1 MEHIVHKGLQVPQ
14 YVLMAATAQ
23 TQPSK
28 FHAPQE
34 DGAPQ
39 APRMPYCVLILT
51 LTRDQMARGR
61 TTKTAVIGTALAPPR
76 PLMGSVKPHSRSQ
89 SAVLQSAHLVSM
101 SQTAV
106 QQGMAPATAAQ
117 SCARKRGSTTAGVE
131 EPATG
136 PAYRAI
142 SKLHVYL
149 VNT

>member
-39 APRMPYCVLILT
+39 APLMPYCVLIQT

-76 PLMGSVKPHSRSQ
+76 PLMGSVKPHSRSL

-117 SCARKRGSTTAGVE
+117 SCARKRESTTAGVE

-142 SKLHVYL
+142 SKLHVHL